1 MFLLLSY
8 ASGFNIIW
16 NQSESRDNN
25 QFNSTM
31 NSITKTM
38 AMFVGELDYSDMQKH
53 TDENNNNKEETF
65 WSDRLYQLYLLTFIF
80 FAMIVYNNFLNGLAV
95 SDVGKLLKES
105 VELTMVQR
113 IDIILTYEYLSEKG
127 FQIEDK
133 FKEKF
138 KDCKCLEMFYN
149 VMILAFFPLLV
160 PRKFVLLPEDC
171 NEKMEFSF
179 KKNSRPK
186 WFQNECDMKKVFLYT
201 DSPSKGDSAE
211 IGLKKSKFKAIEKLM
226 SFKEKKEELRHIIT
240 KILSNKQKDDDC
252 KISELLSA
260 MNKDC

>member
-1 MFLLLSY
+1 
-8 ASGFNIIW
+8 
-16 NQSESRDNN
+16 
-25 QFNSTM
+25 
-31 NSITKTM
+31 
-38 AMFVGELDYSDMQKH
+38 MFVGEIEYSDMQGH
-53 TDENNNNKEETF
+53 TADHNNKEETF
-65 WSDRLYQLYLLTFIF
+65 LSDSLYQLYLLTFIF

-95 SDVGKLLKES
+95 SDVGKLMEKS

-127 FQIEDK
+127 FEMENK

-138 KDCKCLEMFYN
+138 KNCKCLWIFYD
-149 VMILAFFPLLV
+149 IIIRAIFPLLV

-171 NEKMEFSF
+171 KEKMEFTF

-186 WFQNECDMKKVFLYT
+186 CFQNECDMKKVFSYT
-201 DSPSKGDSAE
+201 DSKGDSAE

-226 SFKEKKEELRHIIT
+226 SFKEKKEKLRHIIT

>member
-1 MFLLLSY
+1 
-8 ASGFNIIW
+8 
-16 NQSESRDNN
+16 
-25 QFNSTM
+25 
-31 NSITKTM
+31 M
-38 AMFVGELDYSDMQKH
+38 AMFVGELDYSDMQGH
-53 TDENNNNKEETF
+53 TGDDNNKNETF

-95 SDVGKLLKES
+95 SDVGKLLEES

-113 IDIILTYEYLSEKG
+113 IDIILTYECLSEKG
-127 FQIEDK
+127 FEIENK

-149 VMILAFFPLLV
+149 VIIRAFFPLLV

-171 NEKMEFSF
+171 KEKMEFSF

-186 WFQNECDMKKVFLYT
+186 WFQNECDMKKVFSYT
-201 DSPSKGDSAE
+201 DSKGDKAE

-226 SFKEKKEELRHIIT
+226 SSKEKKEELRHIIT
-240 KILSNKQKDDDC
+240 DIIKQTKDDDC

-260 MNKDC
+260 MSKD

>member
-1 MFLLLSY
+1 
-8 ASGFNIIW
+8 
-16 NQSESRDNN
+16 
-25 QFNSTM
+25 
-31 NSITKTM
+31 M
-38 AMFVGELDYSDMQKH
+38 AMFVGELDYSDMQGH
-53 TDENNNNKEETF
+53 TGDDNNKDETF

-95 SDVGKLLKES
+95 SDVGKLLEES

-127 FQIEDK
+127 FE

-138 KDCKCLEMFYN
+138 KNYKCLGMFYN
-149 VMILAFFPLLV
+149 VNIRAFFPLLV
-160 PRKFVLLPEDC
+160 PRKFVLLPKDC
-171 NEKMEFSF
+171 KEKMEFTF

-186 WFQNECDMKKVFLYT
+186 WFQNECDMKKVFSYT
-201 DSPSKGDSAE
+201 DSKGDEAE

-226 SFKEKKEELRHIIT
+226 SFKEKKEELRHIIADII
-240 KILSNKQKDDDC
+240 KQQKDDDC

-260 MNKDC
+260 INKD

>member
-1 MFLLLSY
+1 
-8 ASGFNIIW
+8 
-16 NQSESRDNN
+16 
-25 QFNSTM
+25 
-31 NSITKTM
+31 M
-38 AMFVGELDYSDMQKH
+38 AMFVGEIEYSDMQGH
-53 TDENNNNKEETF
+53 TADHNNKEETF
-65 WSDRLYQLYLLTFIF
+65 LSDSLYQLYLLTFIF

-95 SDVGKLLKES
+95 SDVGKLLEES

-127 FQIEDK
+127 LEMENK
-133 FKEKF
+133 FKEK
-138 KDCKCLEMFYN
+138 LWIFYD
-149 VMILAFFPLLV
+149 VIIGAIFPLLV
-160 PRKFVLLPEDC
+160 SRKFVLLPENC
-171 NEKMEFSF
+171 KEKMEFTF

-186 WFQNECDMKKVFLYT
+186 CFQKECDMKKVFSYT
-201 DSPSKGDSAE
+201 DSKGDSAE

-260 MNKDC
+260 MSKD